1 MNKNI
6 YIIRHCEAIGQS
18 SDSPLTE
25 RGLTQANELS
35 DFLSDIKVKVDRV
48 ISSPYLRAVQ
58 TIKPFAENK
67 NIELEMD
74 SRLTERILS
83 STFFSD
89 WMDKLEATFNDMDLK
104 YEGGESSN
112 EAMNRMVEVVNDIVA
127 SDFESTIIVAHGGV
141 ISLLLNHY
149 DKKFGFEQ
157 WKGLSNPD
165 VYQLSILQNNFDI
178 KRLWNDFDYQ
188 FNTKNRV

>member
-6 YIIRHCEAIGQS
+6 YIIRHCEAEGQS

-25 RGLTQANELS
+25 NGLIQSDELS
-35 DFLSDIKVKVDRV
+35 YFLSEIEIDR
-48 ISSPYLRAVQ
+48 IICSPFLRAIQ

-67 NIELEMD
+67 NIEIEME
-74 SRLTERILS
+74 SRLTERVLS
-83 STFFSD
+83 SLFFSD

-112 EAMNRMVEVVNDIVA
+112 EARNRIIEVVNEIEA
-127 SDFESTIIVAHGGV
+127 SYSENTIIVAHGGI

-149 DKKFGFEQ
+149 DKNFGFEQ
-157 WKGLSNPD
+157 WKSLSNPD
-165 VYQLSILQNNFDI
+165 VYLLKISQNNFHL
-178 KRLWNDFDYQ
+178 KRLWKD
-188 FNTKNRV
+188 